1 MDSYSLAND
10 IANKLITDGIISKSQ
25 KDSVRHSM
33 MDFWEDYA
41 AILWRLEDVHDEAE
55 SMDVKLSNDEARVV
69 LSSVNKY
76 ADCEYGITLETIG
89 YHTREYIKNRT

>member
-1 MDSYSLAND
+1 
-10 IANKLITDGIISKSQ
+10 
-25 KDSVRHSM
+25 
-33 MDFWEDYA
+33 
-41 AILWRLEDVHDEAE
+41 
-55 SMDVKLSNDEARVV
+55 VV